1 MATGNKWLPE
11 HYRRGC
17 WVGPYQRR
25 DGTEI
30 KRHWRAG
37 STVRGH
43 FAAAVP
49 GTPNRKPKPR
59 PATPVAV
66 NPGPNS
72 ASLTLALRRQGL
84 YRPAPRQSK
93 RNAIPEISLKRVSW
107 TANCGARR
115 EIFSL
120 PLEMGLARLP
130 ETAQSISLEADI
142 AFPGGETTPVILK
155 ADVFIN
161 PDHTI
166 CVTPDAVATPR
177 EISRAIRRISPAAT
191 ENSPA
196 GIKFRNEVRKKLGK
210 GNPEQAM
217 QDAAGDMLKLTPLP
231 RLDLTRPVTVT
242 DPNTGLLV
250 TISPAEK
257 TTGPPS
263 IIP

>member
-17 WVGPYQRR
+17 WVGPYRRR

-43 FAAAVP
+43 FAAAAP
-49 GTPNRKPKPR
+49 GTPNHKPR
-59 PATPVAV
+59 PRSAKPIAL
-66 NPGPNS
+66 NPSPNS
-72 ASLTLALRRQGL
+72 ASLALALHRQGR
-84 YRPAPRQSK
+84 YRPAPRQPK
-93 RNAIPEISLKRVSW
+93 GNAIPEISLNRVSW
-107 TANCGARR
+107 TTDCGARR
-115 EIFSL
+115 EIAGL
-120 PLEMGLARLP
+120 PLKMGLARLP
-130 ETAQSISLEADI
+130 ETAQSISLEAGI
-142 AFPGGETTPVILK
+142 AFPGGETTSIILE

-166 CVTPDAVATPR
+166 CVTPEAVATPR
-177 EISRAIRRISPAAT
+177 EISQAVRRVSPAAT

-196 GIKFRNEVRKKLGK
+196 GVKFRNEVRKKLGA

-217 QDAAGDMLKLTPLP
+217 QDAAGDMLKLAPLP
-231 RLDLTRPVTVT
+231 QLDLTRPVTVT

-250 TISPAEK
+250 TISPSEK
-257 TTGPPS
+257 TTGTPS